1 MSETDAAR
9 YTGLL
14 GELKTHIFSEG
25 FKERYRQSPKNFL
38 RQRCLP
44 FTIVVLFL
52 LNMVKRSLQDELD
65 EFFRF
70 MSDNPVAIRVVSKSA
85 WTQAR
90 KKLKHEAFIEL
101 NNKQVTYFYRYFEP
115 VRWKG
120 YRLVATDGSWLIYR
134 MWRKSANISGSGIR
148 LRGASVPKLVSPN
161 CLMSSIM

>member
-9 YTGLL
+9 YTGFL

-44 FTIVVLFL
+44 FTIIVLFL

-70 MSDNPVAIRVVSKSA
+70 MSDNPVAIRVVRKSA

-90 KKLKHEAFIEL
+90 KKLKYEAFIEL
-101 NNKQVTYFYRYFEP
+101 N
-115 VRWKG
+115 
-120 YRLVATDGSWLIYR
+120 D
-134 MWRKSANISGSGIR
+134 
-148 LRGASVPKLVSPN
+148 
-161 CLMSSIM
+161 